1 MFEENKNDIPK
12 PIHIGIYPCHFK
24 MQDSAR
30 IKRLIGKALI
40 EENSYSIVK
49 INNTAY
55 TPFKLALRGLQIKPC
70 SSLPLLL
77 RE

>member
-1 MFEENKNDIPK
+1 
-12 PIHIGIYPCHFK
+12 

-49 INNTAY
+49 INNAAY
-55 TPFKLALRGLQIKPC
+55 MPFKLALRGLQIKPC
-70 SSLPLLL
+70 SSLHLLL
-77 RE
+77 RTLHGCSLLENAGAYSPE